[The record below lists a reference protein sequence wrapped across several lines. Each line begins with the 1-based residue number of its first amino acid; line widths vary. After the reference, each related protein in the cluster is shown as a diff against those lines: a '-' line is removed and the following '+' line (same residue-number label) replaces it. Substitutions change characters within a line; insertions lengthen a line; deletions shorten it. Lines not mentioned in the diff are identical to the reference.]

1 MSSEVHFNTVNASTF
16 FSQQFAQLLQ
26 APHEEAQMII
36 KARFPV
42 PRLVVCDQHGS
53 QVCHLC
59 LFLVSFSLV
68 VVIVVVVLCCSPSLP
83 RIRGF
88 NICTYKLQVL

>member
-1 MSSEVHFNTVNASTF
+1 MCSEGHFNTVNASTF
-16 FSQQFAQLLQ
+16 FFQQFAQLLQ
-26 APHEEAQMII
+26 APHEEWQMII
-36 KARFPV
+36 KGRFPV

-68 VVIVVVVLCCSPSLP
+68 VVVVVVVLLLSLP
-83 RIRGF
+83 HIRGF
-88 NICTYKLQVL
+88 NICTLKLQVL